1 MKKNR
6 FSSFLFWILL
16 MGVIIISASFMLRDT
31 SSERLKY
38 SQVVDLFKGE
48 QVKSFVLDESNQLK
62 MELQD
67 GSTVSYK
74 LRSFEQFYL
83 DLSDTV
89 NEQKESGIITDYD
102 MPAPVDIPWW
112 VSLLPYL
119 IMIGLFIALWIFMMN
134 QANGRGGKIGS
145 FGKSH
150 AKTYD
155 ADKKR
160 VTFADVAGADEEKE
174 ELVEIVQF
182 LKDPAHFS
190 RLGAK
195 IPHGVLLV
203 GPPGTG
209 KTLLAKAVAGE
220 AGVPFFSI
228 SGSDSLRC
236 TSVSARPVSVTCSQM
251 PKSIPQRSYSSTRSM
266 RSDVTAARVSA
277 AVTTS
282 ASRRLTSCS

>member
-174 ELVEIVQF
+174 ELV
-182 LKDPAHFS
+182 
-190 RLGAK
+190 
-195 IPHGVLLV
+195 
-203 GPPGTG
+203 
-209 KTLLAKAVAGE
+209 
-220 AGVPFFSI
+220 
-228 SGSDSLRC
+228 
-236 TSVSARPVSVTCSQM
+236 
-251 PKSIPQRSYSSTRSM
+251 
-266 RSDVTAARVSA
+266 
-277 AVTTS
+277 
-282 ASRRLTSCS
+282 

>member
-89 NEQKESGIITDYD
+89 NEQKERGIITD
-102 MPAPVDIPWW
+102 
-112 VSLLPYL
+112 
-119 IMIGLFIALWIFMMN
+119 
-134 QANGRGGKIGS
+134 
-145 FGKSH
+145 
-150 AKTYD
+150 
-155 ADKKR
+155 
-160 VTFADVAGADEEKE
+160 
-174 ELVEIVQF
+174 
-182 LKDPAHFS
+182 
-190 RLGAK
+190 
-195 IPHGVLLV
+195 
-203 GPPGTG
+203 
-209 KTLLAKAVAGE
+209 
-220 AGVPFFSI
+220 
-228 SGSDSLRC
+228 
-236 TSVSARPVSVTCSQM
+236 
-251 PKSIPQRSYSSTRSM
+251 
-266 RSDVTAARVSA
+266 
-277 AVTTS
+277 
-282 ASRRLTSCS
+282 